1 MSNVD
6 LVQLIAMVLPV
17 GVFYGATNARIKSLE
32 KNISHI
38 ENMLERLARIEEKLT
53 IFINQNAKRNETN
66 F

>member
-1 MSNVD
+1 MQLD
-6 LVQLIAMVLPV
+6 IIQLIAMVLPV

-53 IFINQNAKRNETN
+53 IFINQNAKKNETN

>member
-1 MSNVD
+1 MQID
-6 LVQLIAMVLPV
+6 IIQLIAMVLPV

-53 IFINQNAKRNETN
+53 IFINKNEKRNETN